1 MGSGQGRSITIH
13 WLLTRYEYNAVLGQH
28 VVLMDTHLDIDSLE
42 CETTS
47 AFPDSDSPPPR
58 VEARD
63 SAHVSSRKNPK
74 QPPLTQPLLTEPKPA
89 PPLEKAHSKNDFS
102 LEIEVTVREPPKS
115 FFSPARSKNLLVKGA
130 LVTGAAQWGD
140 CKHNATHRR
149 GAPQGGDRG

>member
-1 MGSGQGRSITIH
+1 MALGLLSCIYLALITTTIYATLH
-13 WLLTRYEYNAVLGQH
+13 PPPGLLTRYEYNAVLGQH

-102 LEIEVTVREPPKS
+102 LEIEVRRAPFNLKSHIELYPGFKGLVEVRFGP
-115 FFSPARSKNLLVKGA
+115 FSSSRPY
-130 LVTGAAQWGD
+130 
-140 CKHNATHRR
+140 
-149 GAPQGGDRG
+149 